1 MEQLE
6 RKLYEL
12 EQDFKDKLDLTQL
25 EISGEIVFQDSETIL
40 DYYKL
45 LRTSDKFIACFEF
58 YKEINENIDQ
68 KLSDSYYLAH
78 NLSESLTPI
87 LEKVLVLYSSIV
99 TDINKLDKNLK

>member
-12 EQDFKDKLDLTQL
+12 EQDFKDVLDLTQL
-25 EISGEIVFQDSETIL
+25 EISNQREFKDPEIMK
-40 DYYKL
+40 DYFKL
-45 LRTSDKFIACFEF
+45 IRVSDKFIACFEF
-58 YKEINENIDQ
+58 YRELKIDVDS

>member
-6 RKLYEL
+6 RRLQEL
-12 EQDFKDKLDLTQL
+12 EQDFKDFLDLTQL
-25 EISGEIVFQDSETIL
+25 EISNGCE
-40 DYYKL
+40 YKNPKL
-45 LRTSDKFIACFEF
+45 LNDYFKLIRVSDKFIACFEF
-58 YKEINENIDQ
+58 YRELKIDVDS